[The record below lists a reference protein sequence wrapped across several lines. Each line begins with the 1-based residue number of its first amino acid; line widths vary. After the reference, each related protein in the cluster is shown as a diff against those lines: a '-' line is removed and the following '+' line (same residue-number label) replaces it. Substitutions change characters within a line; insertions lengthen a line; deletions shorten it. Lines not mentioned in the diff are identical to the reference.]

1 VTDHIIAANEYG
13 RYCVPALSRNRPAV
27 RAILAGRVWEPETI
41 AFMAANCGA
50 GDIIHAGTYF
60 GDFLPALSRALDPD
74 AHLWAFE
81 PSAENF
87 ECAQKT
93 VALNGLGNITLM
105 NAGLGARAETLP
117 LRIGDP
123 ERPARGGSSCIDAAR
138 VPGFV
143 YQEAQVVALDDIV
156 PRDRNVSI
164 LQLDVEYFE
173 QQALAGSLATI
184 RRSCPVIILENLPA
198 DESWFTDNII
208 ALGYRAAQKVHRNTV
223 FRTN

>member
-1 VTDHIIAANEYG
+1 MIRVVDTPPFEKSSFSYAQSFQHSFDLNPDYLIQRKKVAQERVRYVALLLDEGAYVPAGADETWERKFGDCKGKTVLLLALLDRLGIAA
-13 RYCVPALSRNRPAV
+13 
-27 RAILAGRVWEPETI
+27 EPMLIST
-41 AFMAANCGA
+41 AFDFMAANCGA

-117 LRIGDP
+117 LRIGEP

-143 YQEAQVVALDDIV
+143 YQEAQVGTQI
-156 PRDRNVSI
+156 
-164 LQLDVEYFE
+164 FF
-173 QQALAGSLATI
+173 AGA
-184 RRSCPVIILENLPA
+184 
-198 DESWFTDNII
+198 
-208 ALGYRAAQKVHRNTV
+208 
-223 FRTN
+223 